1 MKSDI
6 IHIENVT
13 FSYGEKEILKNISLS
28 IGEGESISIV
38 GMSGLGKST
47 LLKLICDLPNSKAQK
62 QTGDIKI
69 RGIDNR
75 IFINRNKGKIGFLFQ
90 TLSLFP
96 NLTVEENIQLPS
108 RMINKN
114 VEKNDLMAIM
124 EMVGLQKDK
133 RKYVYELS
141 GGMRTRVA
149 LASIL
154 LTKPEILLL
163 DEPFSALDVKW
174 KYELYKC
181 FFELKSDYRTT
192 DIIVTHDIH
201 EAIILSDRVYVLM
214 QSGTLSEPYCID
226 RSGLNIQVEEN
237 FKEFLKNNN
246 ETYLN
251 IQEKI
256 LKDNSL

>member
-1 MKSDI
+1 MSEI
-6 IHIENVT
+6 INIENVT
-13 FSYGEKEILKNISLS
+13 FSYGEKEILKDISLS
-28 IGEGESISIV
+28 VSEGESICIV
-38 GMSGLGKST
+38 GMSGIGKST
-47 LLKLICDLPNSKAQK
+47 LLKLICDLPNSGNQK

-69 RGIDNR
+69 KGIENR
-75 IFINRNKGKIGFLFQ
+75 IYINQNRGKIGFVFQ

-108 RMINKN
+108 RIINKN
-114 VEKNDLMAIM
+114 VGEADIAAII
-124 EMVGLQKDK
+124 ERVGLQHDK
-133 RKYVYELS
+133 TKYVHELS
-141 GGMRTRVA
+141 GGMRTRVS
-149 LASIL
+149 LAGIL

-181 FFELKSDYRTT
+181 FFELKSDYKTT
-192 DIIVTHDIH
+192 DIIVTHDIQ
-201 EAIILSDRVYVLM
+201 EAIILSDKIYVLK
-214 QSGTLSEPYCID
+214 QNGTLSEPYCID
-226 RSGLNIQVEEN
+226 RSTLNIQVEEN

-246 ETYLN
+246 DTYLN